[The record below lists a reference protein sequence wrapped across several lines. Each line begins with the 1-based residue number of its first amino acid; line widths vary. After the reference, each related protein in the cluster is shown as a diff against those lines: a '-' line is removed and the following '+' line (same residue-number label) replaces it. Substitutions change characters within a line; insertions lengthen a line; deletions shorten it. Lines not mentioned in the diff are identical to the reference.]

1 MYWRPLERDGFA
13 AAVTEPADDAIT
25 AGASCFETALE
36 MEWPALLERRDAVR
50 EIMVGLIWIVL
61 EIMTSLAAMDAE
73 RMDGEAI
80 LRRLGLTPRSARRS
94 YLSRPRISIMA
105 EDTKKL
111 QNLQIASKM
120 YDPRALPSHHQP
132 EYRTGIESRALAT

>member
-94 YLSRPRISIMA
+94 YLSRPRIFIMA
-105 EDTKKL
+105 EDTKKCK
-111 QNLQIASKM
+111 NV
-120 YDPRALPSHHQP
+120 DPPRALSTRVHIC
-132 EYRTGIESRALAT
+132 RLESS

>member
-13 AAVTEPADDAIT
+13 VAETEPADDAMT

-50 EIMVGLIWIVL
+50 ESMVGLIWVVL

-73 RMDGEAI
+73 KNGWRSD
-80 LRRLGLTPRSARRS
+80 LRRLA
-94 YLSRPRISIMA
+94 MA
-105 EDTKKL
+105 
-111 QNLQIASKM
+111 
-120 YDPRALPSHHQP
+120 
-132 EYRTGIESRALAT
+132 

>member
-50 EIMVGLIWIVL
+50 ESMVGLIWVVL
-61 EIMTSLAAMDAE
+61 EIYDFIGCDDAE
-73 RMDGEAI
+73 AI
-80 LRRLGLTPRSARRS
+80 FAAWLDTEKCASLISFTTP
-94 YLSRPRISIMA
+94 
-105 EDTKKL
+105 
-111 QNLQIASKM
+111 NF
-120 YDPRALPSHHQP
+120 HHGRG
-132 EYRTGIESRALAT
+132 Y